1 MKSRL
6 PPTDQ
11 ETAQGIA
18 RLEGYLLC
26 QAELHNALAEGED
39 FARRMPWLTTAQH
52 EDVARHYA
60 EERIALSKEVL
71 RAVTVRCTELRSEYT
86 ARYQDLRQRLVCL
99 SVASLVVSA
108 ALFAGAW
115 LVSGY
120 GR

>member
-1 MKSRL
+1 VTSRH
-6 PPTDQ
+6 PPTGQ
-11 ETAQGIA
+11 ETVQGMA

-26 QAELHNALAEGED
+26 QAELRNALAEGEE
-39 FARRMPWLTTAQH
+39 FARRMPWLTTAQR
-52 EDVARHYA
+52 EDVARHYT

-71 RAVTVRCTELRSEYT
+71 RAVTARCTELRAEYT
-86 ARYQDLRQRLVCL
+86 ARYRALRQRLVCL
-99 SVASLVVSA
+99 SVASMVVSA